1 MHKVTNLTNEVLCF
15 EDLWVHYGD
24 ITALEEVNLS
34 IYQSDFLGIIGPNG
48 GGKTTLFKVLLGLIK
63 PTQGNI
69 TFLGDNPKKN
79 RKLMGY
85 VPQHSHF
92 DRQFPVSAWDVVLT
106 GRLGRVG
113 LFKKFSEHDK
123 EIASDALKEVE
134 MFDLRD
140 KQIGELSG
148 GQIQRVLIARALV
161 TEPKIL
167 LFDEPTANI
176 DKQSEINLYKLLKKL
191 NEFLP
196 IVMISHDIGV
206 ISAYVNKIACL
217 NKRLYYHNSKEITQ
231 EMLEATYHCPVDLIA
246 HGVPH
251 RVLKYH

>member
-1 MHKVTNLTNEVLCF
+1 MQKVTNLTNEVLCF
-15 EDLWVHYGD
+15 EDLWVHYGH

-167 LFDEPTANI
+167 LFDEPTASI

-231 EMLEATYHCPVDLIA
+231 EMLEATYHCPADLIA

>member
-1 MHKVTNLTNEVLCF
+1 
-15 EDLWVHYGD
+15 
-24 ITALEEVNLS
+24 
-34 IYQSDFLGIIGPNG
+34 LGIIGPNG
-48 GGKTTLFKVLLGLIK
+48 GGKTTLLKVLLGLIE
-63 PTQGNI
+63 PSQGNV

-191 NEFLP
+191 NESIP

-206 ISAYVNKIACL
+206 ISSYVNKIACL
-217 NKRLYYHNSKEITQ
+217 NKRLYYHNSKEITR